1 MRLFIAVPVP
11 EKNRKNLMKK
21 IQHIDDPR
29 YIKTSNGEGL
39 HITVAFLGEC
49 SGTDL
54 IKIKTVM
61 NTVCSQFQDFIVTY
75 SGISSFPKEGYPR
88 VIISPI
94 IEGKDMLR
102 SMHKQIG
109 TLLNVG
115 ERKKFSPHITLGR
128 IKKSVS
134 IPVSYKNTID
144 ELKLLS
150 KKDLQESFQADRIV
164 LFLSELTSRGAV
176 YTRLQENILWKKN
189 E

>member
-11 EKNRKNLMKK
+11 EKNRKILIEK
-21 IQHIDDPR
+21 IQYIDDPR
-29 YIKTSNGEGL
+29 YIKSSSGEGL
-39 HITVAFLGEC
+39 HITLAFLGEC

-54 IKIKTVM
+54 INIKTVM
-61 NTVCSQFQDFIVTY
+61 NTISSQYRDFIVTY

-102 SMHKQIG
+102 SLHKQIG
-109 TLLNVG
+109 KLLNVR

-128 IKKSVS
+128 IKKSAS
-134 IPVSYKNTID
+134 IPVSYKKRID

-150 KKDLQESFQADRIV
+150 KKDLQESFQVDRIV